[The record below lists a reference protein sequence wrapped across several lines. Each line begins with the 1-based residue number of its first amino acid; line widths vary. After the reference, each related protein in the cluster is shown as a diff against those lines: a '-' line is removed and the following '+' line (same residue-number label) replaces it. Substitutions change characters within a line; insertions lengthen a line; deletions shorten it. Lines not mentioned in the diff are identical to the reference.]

1 MIKSY
6 AKLKKQ
12 NKEKFKIP
20 KSAQDTVP
28 IDTINFTIINRNLYH
43 HRRIKRIQ

>member
-28 IDTINFTIINRNLYH
+28 IGGCDE
-43 HRRIKRIQ
+43 

>member
-28 IDTINFTIINRNLYH
+28 IDTIYKDGIFVWEIDILRV
-43 HRRIKRIQ
+43 IAF

>member
-6 AKLKKQ
+6 SKLKRL
-12 NKEKFKIP
+12 NKDKFKVP

-28 IDTINFTIINRNLYH
+28 IDTI
-43 HRRIKRIQ
+43 